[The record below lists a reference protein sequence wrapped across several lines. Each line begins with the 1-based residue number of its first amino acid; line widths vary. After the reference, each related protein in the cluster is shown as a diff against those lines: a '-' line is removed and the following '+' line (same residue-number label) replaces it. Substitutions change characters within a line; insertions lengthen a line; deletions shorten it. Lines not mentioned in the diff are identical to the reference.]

1 MYRCQACVYDYPMK
15 ADMTTEVDLQPS
27 AFGKKLGINSKEA
40 MATIISELAR
50 NISASKERLLDKPV
64 QSADGEGNY

>member
-1 MYRCQACVYDYPMK
+1 
-15 ADMTTEVDLQPS
+15 MTTEVALQPS

-64 QSADGEGNY
+64 QSADGEGIY

>member
-1 MYRCQACVYDYPMK
+1 
-15 ADMTTEVDLQPS
+15 MTTAVDLQPS

-64 QSADGEGNY
+64 QSADGEGIY